1 MKLYAPKYYKD
12 FKCTADKCSHSCC
25 IGWEI
30 DIDDNTYDM
39 YKNLK
44 SGYGLDILYSIN
56 NIEGFPHFKLSEN
69 DRCPHLDEH
78 GLCKIIT
85 NLGEGYLCEICRE
98 HPRFYNDTPR
108 GKEVGLGMACEEA
121 CRIILSSD
129 SYDEFYVLEDLDLEA
144 DQFEFDPLPL
154 RAKIFETLKQDTSFD
169 KKLSL
174 ICNEFN
180 VSINENVKNVFSQ
193 LEYLDPQHKELF
205 LSCDFSKANV
215 KKENT
220 FERALA
226 YFVYRHCTQA
236 YDEDDF
242 RACLGFSIF
251 CVQLLRCL
259 SNSDNVELIARIISE
274 ELEYSEE
281 NTEAIKENIL

>member
-1 MKLYAPKYYKD
+1 MNLFAPSYYKN
-12 FKCTADKCSHSCC
+12 FKCIADKCSHSCC

-30 DIDDNTYDM
+30 DIDADTYEK
-39 YKNLK
+39 YKK
-44 SGYGLDILYSIN
+44 ESLDILSSIDT
-56 NIEGFPHFKLSEN
+56 EGVPHFKLCEN
-69 DRCPHLDEH
+69 DRCPHLDMH

-85 NLGEGYLCEICRE
+85 NLGEDYLCEICRE

-129 SYDEFYVLEDLDLEA
+129 SYDSFFVLESLDGEPFHLDFDLLS
-144 DQFEFDPLPL
+144 L
-154 RAKIFETLKQDTSFD
+154 RDKIFEILRQNVPFMTRFN
-169 KKLSL
+169 L
-174 ICNEFN
+174 ICREF
-180 VSINENVKNVFSQ
+180 SLDPQRFSDENWKNVLSY

-205 LSCDFSKANV
+205 LSCDFSKEAVYNE
-215 KKENT
+215 KAL
-220 FERALA
+220 ERALA

-242 RACLGFSIF
+242 RAFLGFSLF
-251 CVQLLRCL
+251 CVTLLRCL
-259 SNSDNVELIARIISE
+259 SNENNTEHIARIISE
-274 ELEYSEE
+274 ELEYSQD